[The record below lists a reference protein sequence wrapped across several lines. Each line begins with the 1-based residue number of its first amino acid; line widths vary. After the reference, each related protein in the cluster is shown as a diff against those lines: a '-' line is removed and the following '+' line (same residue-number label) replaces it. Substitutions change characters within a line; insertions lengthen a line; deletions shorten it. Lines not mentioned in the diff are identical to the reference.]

1 MVFSPEVLLLHRD
14 SHFTFSNNSLNIKCF
29 IKIQLFVFYYIYHN
43 FDSIYFDYENVHLV
57 LFRYVL
63 LTLFYLFFSNY
74 QFYQLLSCLSKY
86 NLHWEDSFW
95 GFDCYNAIYRP
106 LFQTG
111 FYLESKCTK
120 HPFPHCLTH
129 WLSHRLT
136 DAQGYHIIY
145 RLFFQTDFYLE
156 FNCTWHPFPHYL
168 THWLTDSLTFT
179 LKMSSH
185 L

>member
-95 GFDCYNAIYRP
+95 GFDCYNAIYR
-106 LFQTG
+106 
-111 FYLESKCTK
+111 
-120 HPFPHCLTH
+120 
-129 WLSHRLT
+129 
-136 DAQGYHIIY
+136 
-145 RLFFQTDFYLE
+145 LFFQTNFYLE
-156 FNCTWHPFPHYL
+156 FNCTWHPFPHCL

-185 L
+185 LKAILSHYFLPRISIYKDPFSHSLNHYWWLTQWLSHFLTD